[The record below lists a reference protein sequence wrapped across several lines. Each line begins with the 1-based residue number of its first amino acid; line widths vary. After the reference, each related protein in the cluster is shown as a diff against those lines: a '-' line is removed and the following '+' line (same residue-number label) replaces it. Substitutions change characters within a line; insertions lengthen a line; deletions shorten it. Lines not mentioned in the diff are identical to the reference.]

1 VIRQKIEI
9 EKGAIAPVKR
19 RLWTAAVEKLQEAKA
34 GLQQMNTA
42 KDRIA
47 FEQGWIRA
55 VDSLAVFWV
64 RFFDEGKAKFS
75 SFQPWAGKQRV
86 EWEKNDVTM
95 YLYQSRHI
103 SQHGRFEF
111 EWDRGQSRI
120 APNFSGHI
128 KTLADFDG
136 GTFSLSA
143 TKLPGAVTEAAV
155 RFSGGQA
162 TLPVVINKQ
171 QGGKKYQPPM
181 IKGGAVCRQMTPS
194 EAVKAGI
201 DYYTNILDQA
211 FTKFGANL

>member
-1 VIRQKIEI
+1 MI
-9 EKGAIAPVKR
+9 
-19 RLWTAAVEKLQEAKA
+19 
-34 GLQQMNTA
+34 
-42 KDRIA
+42 
-47 FEQGWIRA
+47 
-55 VDSLAVFWV
+55 
-64 RFFDEGKAKFS
+64 
-75 SFQPWAGKQRV
+75 
-86 EWEKNDVTM
+86 

-111 EWDRGQSRI
+111 KWDGGQLRI

-128 KTLADFDG
+128 KTLADFDD

-171 QGGKKYQPPM
+171 QGGKKYQLPM
-181 IKGGAVCRQMTPS
+181 IKDGAICRQMTPS

-211 FTKFGANL
+211 FTKFGANI